1 MPKGKP
7 QRIRDPLHNLIAFDE
22 KQFDQAL
29 WRVIQTPDFQ
39 RLRRIKQ
46 LGFSELVYPGAT
58 HTRFSHSLGVYHI
71 AKRLLEIIRQKDE
84 SDYNSSFGRY
94 AKAAAL
100 LHDIG
105 HGPFSHAFED
115 VGKRLGFKL
124 AKHEDVSDA
133 VIRHRQIAAI
143 LDDEFGTGFSANVAD
158 LIKSS
163 GASRG
168 IYGAVV
174 SSQFDADRL
183 DGHSGRRQP

>member
-1 MPKGKP
+1 M
-7 QRIRDPLHNLIAFDE
+7 
-22 KQFDQAL
+22 
-29 WRVIQTPDFQ
+29 
-39 RLRRIKQ
+39 
-46 LGFSELVYPGAT
+46 
-58 HTRFSHSLGVYHI
+58 
-71 AKRLLEIIRQKDE
+71 
-84 SDYNSSFGRY
+84 
-94 AKAAAL
+94 

-183 DGHSGRRQP
+183 DYMQRDRIMTGTQVGGSLTVPGCCPI